1 MAGARS
7 IGADGAQPGAG
18 AVSPAQ
24 IRHIAAGGN
33 TTPWLTRYARLLVV
47 ATLFLVAAG
56 GMVTSTG
63 SGLAVPDWPTTYGYS
78 MFSFPLAKMVG
89 GIFYEHGH
97 RLIATTV
104 GMLTIGLVIWLWRV
118 EPRRWVRRLGLAA
131 LGVVVLQGL
140 LGGITVLLFLPDA
153 ISISH
158 AGLAQ
163 VFFCLTIAI
172 AVVVSPTWRVP
183 ASPLVDDRRLQRRVV
198 HLAGLVYLQILIG
211 ATMRHTGAGLA
222 IPDFPL
228 AFGGLLPPAW
238 TGPIAV
244 HFAHRVGAL
253 VVTVSVLMTAAYI
266 HRVHGERQELVRPA
280 WLLVLLVSIQVS
292 LGALVIL
299 TGRQPVIN
307 TLHVAIGAS
316 VLGTTMVLALRAFR
330 IRFNDPVAVP
340 GTLFEVRSSKPEVSR

>member
-1 MAGARS
+1 MEGVRS
-7 IGADGAQPGAG
+7 IGVEGARESAG
-18 AVSPAQ
+18 SLTPVRSQKVVSS
-24 IRHIAAGGN
+24 GN
-33 TTPWLTRYARLLVV
+33 ATPWLTRYARLLVV

-63 SGLAVPDWPTTYGYS
+63 SGLAVPDWPTTYGHS
-78 MFSFPLAKMVG
+78 MFSYPFSQMVG

-118 EPRRWVRRLGLAA
+118 EPRRWVRRLGFAA
-131 LGVVVLQGL
+131 LGAVIFQGL
-140 LGGITVLLFLPDA
+140 LGGITVLYFLPDA

-163 VFFCLTIAI
+163 IFFCLTVAI
-172 AVVVSPTWRVP
+172 ALFVSPSWRMP
-183 ASPLVDDRRLQRRVV
+183 AAALTDDVVLRRRTVILV
-198 HLAGLVYLQILIG
+198 GLIYLQIIIG

-238 TGPIAV
+238 TGQIAV
-244 HFAHRVGAL
+244 HFAHRIGAVL
-253 VVTVSVLMTAAYI
+253 VTVAVLVTAAHI
-266 HRVHGERQELVRPA
+266 WRVHSSRSDLVRPS
-280 WLLVLLVSIQVS
+280 WLLVVLVSLQVS
-292 LGALVIL
+292 LGALVVL
-299 TGRQPVIN
+299 SGRQPVIN

-316 VLGTTMVLALRAFR
+316 VLGTSVVIALRAWR
-330 IRFNDPVAVP
+330 SRF
-340 GTLFEVRSSKPEVSR
+340 SS